1 MSTTTHSP
9 SQASRAALV
18 LGAIGVVF
26 GDIGTSPLYTL
37 KEAFGEHYGLAATQ
51 NNVLGILSLVFWAM
65 ILVVT
70 LKYVT
75 VIMRADNRGEGGIL
89 SLMTVVHRALPIASP
104 LSYSIGILGILGTAF
119 FFGDAV
125 ITPAMSVLSAV
136 EGMELVAPALHP
148 YVLPVALA
156 VLVALFASQRFGTDK
171 VGRVFGPVMS
181 VWFVCIA
188 LLGVAQIVK
197 NPAVLMA
204 LNPAYGVSFFLEN
217 GSAAWLVLG
226 AVVLCV
232 TGGEALYADMGHFGR
247 MPIRKAWLYF
257 VLPALVLNYFGQGAL
272 VLAEPSAIR
281 NPFYSLVPPALLI
294 PMIVLATLATVIA
307 SQAVI
312 SGAFS
317 LSREAVQ
324 LGYLPRMK
332 IVHTSAHT
340 MGQIYVP
347 WVNNILFITVIGLVV
362 GFGSSS
368 AMAVAY
374 GVSVTGSMLIDTVLL
389 IILASQGWRVR
400 PAVIWVLGAAYLVID
415 SALFSANA
423 IKFLHGA
430 WVPVLLG
437 LVVFTIM
444 RTWRHGRDLVR
455 EQVNRESLRI
465 EHFVKSVLVDP
476 PVRVPG
482 TAVFMT
488 PSNDYLPPSMLH
500 NLKHNKVLHEKNI
513 LLSVETSSVPRA
525 DQDER
530 YSLTDLGNGFLR
542 LTLRFGY
549 MEDPD
554 VPRSLRQL
562 KQAKVPG
569 MELDPMD
576 TTYFASREALIAK
589 ADQGMVMWRDKLF
602 LFMSR
607 NATPATEFFGIPG
620 ERLVEL
626 GTKVVI

>member
-1 MSTTTHSP
+1 MSAHSH
-9 SQASRAALV
+9 SASNASKSALI

-37 KEAFGEHYGLAATQ
+37 KEAFGSHYGLAASHD
-51 NNVLGILSLVFWAM
+51 NVLGILSLVFWAM

-70 LKYVT
+70 LKYVM

-104 LSYSIGILGILGTAF
+104 LTYTVGILGILGTAF

-136 EGMELVAPALHP
+136 EGMELVAPQLHP
-148 YVLPVALA
+148 YIMPVALA
-156 VLVALFASQRFGTDK
+156 VLALLFSFQRFGTDK
-171 VGRVFGPVMS
+171 VGKVFGPVMT
-181 VWFVCIA
+181 VWFICIA
-188 LLGVAQIVK
+188 ILGVIQIVH
-197 NPAVLMA
+197 NPSVLLA
-204 LNPAYGVSFFLEN
+204 LNPAYGVSFFIEN
-217 GSAAWLVLG
+217 GRAAWLVLG

-247 MPIRKAWLYF
+247 MPIRRAWMFF

-272 VLAEPSAIR
+272 VLADPSALK
-281 NPFYSLVPPALLI
+281 NPFYSLVPQSLLI
-294 PMIVLATLATVIA
+294 PMILLATMATVIA

-317 LSREAVQ
+317 LTREAVQ

-332 IVHTSAHT
+332 IVHTSADT
-340 MGQIYVP
+340 IGQIYVP
-347 WVNNILFITVIGLVV
+347 WVNNILFITVIVLVL
-362 GFGSSS
+362 GFQSSS
-368 AMAVAY
+368 AMAAAY

-389 IILASQGWRVR
+389 IILASQGWRIKPVW
-400 PAVIWVLGAAYLVID
+400 IWTLGIAYLIID
-415 SALFSANA
+415 TALFSANA

-437 LVVFTIM
+437 LCVFTIM

-455 EQVNRESLRI
+455 EQVNRDSLRI
-465 EHFVKSVLVDP
+465 EHFVKSILVDP
-476 PVRVPG
+476 PTRVPG
-482 TAVFMT
+482 TAIFMT
-488 PSNDYLPPSMLH
+488 PSNDYMPPAMLH
-500 NLKHNKVLHEKNI
+500 NLKHNKVLHEQNI
-513 LLSVETSSVPRA
+513 LLTVETFSVPRV
-525 DQDER
+525 DKEER
-530 YSLTDLGNGFLR
+530 YSLTDLGSGFTRLSLR
-542 LTLRFGY
+542 YGY
-549 MEDPD
+549 MEGPN
-554 VPRSLRQL
+554 VPLSLKTL
-562 KQAKVPG
+562 DIPG
-569 MELDPMD
+569 LHMDPMD

-589 ADQGMVMWRDKLF
+589 ADQGMALWRDKLF

>member
-1 MSTTTHSP
+1 MSAHSH
-9 SQASRAALV
+9 SASNASKSALI

-37 KEAFGEHYGLAATQ
+37 KEAFGSHYGLAASHD
-51 NNVLGILSLVFWAM
+51 NVLGILSLVFWAM

-104 LSYSIGILGILGTAF
+104 LTYTVGILGILGTAF

-136 EGMELVAPALHP
+136 EGMELVTPQLHP
-148 YVLPVALA
+148 YIMPVALA
-156 VLVALFASQRFGTDK
+156 VLALLFSFQRFGTDK
-171 VGRVFGPVMS
+171 VGKVFGPVMT
-181 VWFVCIA
+181 VWFICIA
-188 LLGVAQIVK
+188 ILGVIQIVR
-197 NPAVLMA
+197 NPSVLLA
-204 LNPAYGVSFFLEN
+204 LNPAYGVSFFIEN
-217 GSAAWLVLG
+217 GKAAWLVLG

-247 MPIRKAWLYF
+247 MPIRRAWMFF

-272 VLAEPSAIR
+272 VLADPSALK
-281 NPFYSLVPPALLI
+281 NPFYSLVPQSLLI
-294 PMIVLATLATVIA
+294 PMILLATMATVIA

-317 LSREAVQ
+317 LTREAVQ

-332 IVHTSAHT
+332 IVHTSADT
-340 MGQIYVP
+340 IGQIYVP
-347 WVNNILFITVIGLVV
+347 WVNNILFITVIVLVL
-362 GFGSSS
+362 GFQSSS
-368 AMAVAY
+368 AMAAAY

-389 IILASQGWRVR
+389 IILASQGWRIK
-400 PAVIWVLGAAYLVID
+400 PIWIWTLGIAYLVID
-415 SALFSANA
+415 TALFSANA

-437 LVVFTIM
+437 LGVFTIM
-444 RTWRHGRDLVR
+444 RTWRHGRNLVR
-455 EQVNRESLRI
+455 DQVNRDSLRI
-465 EHFVKSVLVDP
+465 EHFVKSILVDP

-482 TAVFMT
+482 TAIFMT
-488 PSNDYLPPSMLH
+488 PSNDYMPPAMLH
-500 NLKHNKVLHEKNI
+500 NLKHNKVLHEQNI
-513 LLSVETSSVPRA
+513 LLTVETFSVPRV
-525 DQDER
+525 DKEER
-530 YSLTDLGNGFLR
+530 YSLTDLGSGFIRLSLR
-542 LTLRFGY
+542 YGY
-549 MEDPD
+549 MEGPN
-554 VPRSLRQL
+554 VPLSLKTL
-562 KQAKVPG
+562 NIPG
-569 MELDPMD
+569 LHMDPMD

-589 ADQGMVMWRDKLF
+589 DDQGMALWRDKLF

>member
-1 MSTTTHSP
+1 MSAHSH
-9 SQASRAALV
+9 SASSASKTALI

-37 KEAFGEHYGLAATQ
+37 KEAFGSHYGLAASHG
-51 NNVLGILSLVFWAM
+51 NVLGILSLVFWAM

-70 LKYVT
+70 LKYVM

-104 LSYSIGILGILGTAF
+104 LTYTVGILGILGTAF

-136 EGMELVAPALHP
+136 EGMELVTPQLHP
-148 YVLPVALA
+148 YIMPVALA
-156 VLVALFASQRFGTDK
+156 VLALLFSFQRFGTDK
-171 VGRVFGPVMS
+171 VGKVFGPVMT

-188 LLGVAQIVK
+188 ILGIIQIVH
-197 NPAVLMA
+197 NPSVLLA
-204 LNPAYGVSFFLEN
+204 LNPAYGVSFFIEN
-217 GSAAWLVLG
+217 GKAAWLVLG

-247 MPIRKAWLYF
+247 MPIRKAWMYF

-272 VLAEPSAIR
+272 VLADPSALK
-281 NPFYSLVPPALLI
+281 NPFYSLVPQPLLI
-294 PMIVLATLATVIA
+294 PMILLATLATVIA

-317 LSREAVQ
+317 LTREAVQ

-332 IVHTSAHT
+332 IVHTSADT
-340 MGQIYVP
+340 IGQIYVP
-347 WVNNILFITVIGLVV
+347 WVNNILFLTVIVLVL
-362 GFGSSS
+362 GFQNSS
-368 AMAVAY
+368 AMAAAY

-389 IILASQGWRVR
+389 IILASQGWRIR
-400 PAVIWVLGAAYLVID
+400 PLWIWSLGIAYLLID

-437 LVVFTIM
+437 LCVFTIM
-444 RTWRHGRDLVR
+444 RTWRHGRNLVR
-455 EQVNRESLRI
+455 EQINRDSLRI
-465 EHFVKSVLVDP
+465 EHFVKSILVDP

-488 PSNDYLPPSMLH
+488 PSNDYMPPAMLH
-500 NLKHNKVLHEKNI
+500 NLKHNKVLHEQNI
-513 LLSVETSSVPRA
+513 LLTVETFSVPRVSKE
-525 DQDER
+525 ER
-530 YSLTDLGNGFLR
+530 YSLTGLGSGFTRLSLR
-542 LTLRFGY
+542 YGY
-549 MEDPD
+549 MEDPN
-554 VPRSLRQL
+554 VPYSLKTL
-562 KQAKVPG
+562 NIPG
-569 MELDPMD
+569 LHLDPMD

-589 ADQGMVMWRDKLF
+589 ADQGMALWRDKLF

>member
-1 MSTTTHSP
+1 MSASSHSP

-37 KEAFGEHYGLAATQ
+37 KEAFGGHYGLTPSHD
-51 NNVLGILSLVFWAM
+51 NVLGILSLVFWAM
-65 ILVVT
+65 VLVVT

-156 VLVALFASQRFGTDK
+156 VLVALFASQRFGTEK
-171 VGRVFGPVMS
+171 VGKVFGPVMS

-197 NPAVLMA
+197 NPSVLLA
-204 LNPAYGVSFFLEN
+204 LNPAYGVSFFLDN

-247 MPIRKAWLYF
+247 FPIRKAWLYF

-272 VLAEPSAIR
+272 VLADPAAVR
-281 NPFYSLVPPALLI
+281 NPFYNLVPSALLI
-294 PMIVLATLATVIA
+294 PMIVLATMATVIA

-340 MGQIYVP
+340 KGQIYVP
-347 WVNNILFITVIGLVV
+347 WVNNILFITVIGLVI

-389 IILASQGWRVR
+389 IILASQGWRMR
-400 PAVIWVLGAAYLVID
+400 PAVIWAFGAAYLIID

-465 EHFVKSVLVDP
+465 EHFVKSVQVDP
-476 PVRVPG
+476 PTRVQG
-482 TAVFMT
+482 TAIFMT

-500 NLKHNKVLHEKNI
+500 NLKHNKVLHERNI
-513 LLSVETSSVPRA
+513 LLSVETSGVPRA

-530 YSLTDLGNGFLR
+530 YALSDLGNGFLR

-554 VPRSLRQL
+554 VPKALRLL

-569 MELDPMD
+569 LDLDPMD

-589 ADQGMVMWRDKLF
+589 ADQGMAMWRDKLF

>member
-1 MSTTTHSP
+1 MSAQAHSATKT
-9 SQASRAALV
+9 SKFALV

-37 KEAFGEHYGLAATQ
+37 KEAFGEHYGLAA
-51 NNVLGILSLVFWAM
+51 NHDNVLGILSLVFWAM

-70 LKYVT
+70 VKYVM

-104 LSYSIGILGILGTAF
+104 LTYSVGILGVLGTAF

-136 EGMELVAPALHP
+136 EGIDLLAPQYHSWI
-148 YVLPVALA
+148 LPLSLL
-156 VLVALFASQRFGTDK
+156 VLVMLFSFQRFGTDK
-171 VGRVFGPVMS
+171 VGKVFGPIMAI
-181 VWFVCIA
+181 WFVCIA
-188 LLGVAQIVK
+188 ILGGAQIFQ
-197 NPAVLMA
+197 NPAVLQA
-204 LNPAYGVSFFLEN
+204 LYPGYAVNFFISN
-217 GSAAWLVLG
+217 GTAAWLVLG

-247 MPIRKAWLYF
+247 KPIGNAWFYF
-257 VLPALVLNYFGQGAL
+257 VLPALLLNYFGQGAL
-272 VLAEPSAIR
+272 VLSDPTAIVS
-281 NPFYSLVPPALLI
+281 PFYNLVPKVLLM
-294 PMIVLATLATVIA
+294 PMIILATLATVIA

-317 LSREAVQ
+317 LTREAVQ

-340 MGQIYVP
+340 IGQIYVP
-347 WVNNILFITVIGLVV
+347 WVNNILFITVIILVI
-362 GFGSSS
+362 GFKSSS
-368 AMAVAY
+368 AMAAAY
-374 GVSVTGSMLIDTVLL
+374 GVSVTGSMLIDTILL
-389 IILASQGWRVR
+389 IILASQGWRVK
-400 PAVIWVLGAAYLVID
+400 PAFIWVAGISYLIID

-430 WVPVLLG
+430 WVPVCLG
-437 LVVFTIM
+437 MVVFTIM
-444 RTWRHGRDLVR
+444 RTWRHGRNLVR
-455 EQVNRESLRI
+455 EQINRGSLRI
-465 EHFVKSVLVDP
+465 EHFIKSILVDP

-482 TAVFMT
+482 SAIFMT
-488 PSNDYLPPSMLH
+488 PSNDFLPPSLLH
-500 NLKHNKVLHEKNI
+500 NLKHNKVLHQQNI
-513 LLSVETSSVPRA
+513 LLSVETSSIPRV
-525 DQDER
+525 DKEER
-530 YSLTDLGNGFLR
+530 YSITDLGSGFSR
-542 LTLRFGY
+542 LTLRYGY

-554 VPRSLRQL
+554 VPKAL
-562 KQAKVPG
+562 KSWDITG
-569 MELDPMD
+569 LHLEPMD

-589 ADQGMVMWRDKLF
+589 ADQGMVLWRDKLF

-626 GTKVVI
+626 GTKVII

>member
-1 MSTTTHSP
+1 MSADALT
-9 SQASRAALV
+9 SRKTSKNALM

-37 KEAFGEHYGLAATQ
+37 KEAFGRHYGLAASHD
-51 NNVLGILSLVFWAM
+51 NVLGILSLVFWAM

-70 LKYVT
+70 IKYVI
-75 VIMRADNRGEGGIL
+75 VITRADNRGEGGIL
-89 SLMTVVHRALPIASP
+89 SLMTVVHRAIPIASP
-104 LSYSIGILGILGTAF
+104 LTYTVGILGILGTAF

-136 EGMELVAPALHP
+136 EGIELLTPKLHKFII
-148 YVLPVALA
+148 PVVLA
-156 VLVALFASQRFGTDK
+156 VLVALFSFQRFGTDK
-171 VGRVFGPVMS
+171 VGKVFGPITT
-181 VWFVCIA
+181 VWFICIA
-188 LLGVAQIVK
+188 ALGLMQIFK
-197 NPAVLMA
+197 NPSILFA
-204 LNPAYGVSFFLEN
+204 LNPAYGVGFFLEN
-217 GSAAWLVLG
+217 GKAAWLVLG

-247 MPIRKAWLYF
+247 MPIRNAWF
-257 VLPALVLNYFGQGAL
+257 FIVLPALVLNYFGQGAL
-272 VLAEPSAIR
+272 VLADPSAVN
-281 NPFYSLVPPALLI
+281 NPFYNLVPEALLI
-294 PMIVLATLATVIA
+294 PMIVLATFATVIA

-317 LSREAVQ
+317 LTREAVQ

-340 MGQIYVP
+340 IGQIYVP
-347 WVNNILFITVIGLVV
+347 WVNIILFITVIGLVL
-362 GFGSSS
+362 GFQNSSS
-368 AMAVAY
+368 MAAAY
-374 GVSVTGSMLIDTVLL
+374 GVSVTGSMLIDTVLV
-389 IILASQGWRVR
+389 IILASQGWRIKPVI
-400 PAVIWVLGAAYLVID
+400 IWVVGISYLIID
-415 SALFSANA
+415 IALFSANA

-444 RTWRHGRDLVR
+444 RTWRHGRNLVR
-455 EQVNRESLRI
+455 EQINRDSLRI
-465 EHFVKSVLVDP
+465 EHFIKSIMVDP
-476 PVRVPG
+476 PVRVQG
-482 TAVFMT
+482 TAIFMT
-488 PSNDYLPPSMLH
+488 PSNDYLPPSLLH
-500 NLKHNKVLHEKNI
+500 NLKHNKVLHSQNI
-513 LLSVETSSVPRA
+513 LLSVETASIPRA
-525 DQDER
+525 EKDER
-530 YSLTDLGNGFLR
+530 FSYHELGSGFSR
-542 LTLRFGY
+542 LTLRYGY

-554 VPRSLRQL
+554 VPKSL
-562 KQAKVPG
+562 KQWNIPG
-569 MELDPMD
+569 LEFDPMD

-589 ADQGMVMWRDKLF
+589 ADQGMVLWRDKLF